1 MMITMDPHEAKLKRV
16 QDELKQLKKE
26 VETERKKISECA
38 QEWVFWTIDLPVIAL
53 TIAYFTMKRKYRIKT
68 EDVKT
73 SYYLLVKNEI

>member
-38 QEWVFWTIDLPVIAL
+38 QDLVSFCEAQEKADPMMNRAL
-53 TIAYFTMKRKYRIKT
+53 LANNPFKVRGGRCRI
-68 EDVKT
+68 
-73 SYYLLVKNEI
+73 S